1 VNNTPAALIA
11 PGDYVDVVVA
21 LDILSLGLTPPGE
34 EESNQGFKGAMTL
47 LQDVRVLAVQRE
59 YVKTDI
65 PYDSS
70 VRGPMSEDGSASY
83 LTLAVTP
90 EQAQLVW
97 LAVAK
102 EARMTVTLRPYQD
115 NGTRSLPPAPEPIRR
130 LP

>member
-1 VNNTPAALIA
+1 
-11 PGDYVDVVVA
+11 VVA

-115 NGTRSLPPAPEPIRR
+115 NGTRSLPPATEPIRR